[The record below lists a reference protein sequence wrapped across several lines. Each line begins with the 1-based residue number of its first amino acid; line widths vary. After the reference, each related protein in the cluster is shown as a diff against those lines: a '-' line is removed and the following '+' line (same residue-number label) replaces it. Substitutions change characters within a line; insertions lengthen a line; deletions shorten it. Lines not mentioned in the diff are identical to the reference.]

1 MTLNDI
7 WEYVNSNKEELS
19 KQGIKFNKKEIN
31 YGDRYYQE
39 DGVSYFFKV
48 FGDQY
53 EVGYVYITEDDDDW
67 AQAEC
72 HECKICRKNDKH
84 FDPKDLYE
92 LLSNYKS
99 NLRNFKLNHIV
110 SDLI

>member
-19 KQGIKFNKKEIN
+19 KLGIKFNKKEIN

-39 DGVSYFFKV
+39 DGVSYFFKI

-72 HECKICRKNDKH
+72 HECKICRKNDRH
-84 FDPKDLYE
+84 FEPKDLYK

-99 NLRNFKLNHIV
+99 NLRNFKLNQIV
-110 SDLI
+110 SD

>member
-39 DGVSYFFKV
+39 DGISYFFKV

-72 HECKICRKNDKH
+72 HECKIC
-84 FDPKDLYE
+84 
-92 LLSNYKS
+92 
-99 NLRNFKLNHIV
+99 
-110 SDLI
+110 

>member
-1 MTLNDI
+1 MTLDKI
-7 WEYVNSNKEELS
+7 WEYVNSNKEEL
-19 KQGIKFNKKEIN
+19 KKLGIKFNKHEVE
-31 YGDRYYQE
+31 YGDEYHRE

-48 FGDQY
+48 FGDEY

-72 HECKICRKNDKH
+72 YECKICRKNGKH

-99 NLRNFKLNHIV
+99 KLRDHKINEIILQ
-110 SDLI
+110 S

>member
-53 EVGYVYITEDDDDW
+53 EVGYVYITEDDDW

>member
-1 MTLNDI
+1 MTLDEI
-7 WEYVNSNKEELS
+7 WEYVNSNKDEL
-19 KQGIKFNKKEIN
+19 KKLGINFNKKEVN
-31 YGDRYYQE
+31 CGDRYYSE
-39 DGVSYFFKV
+39 DGVSYFFKI

-72 HECKICRKNDKH
+72 YECKICRKNGNH
-84 FDPKDLYE
+84 FDPKELHD

-99 NLRNFKLNHIV
+99 KLREYKISEVFLQ
-110 SDLI
+110 S

>member
-1 MTLNDI
+1 M
-7 WEYVNSNKEELS
+7 WHSNVFLDCARAHP
-19 KQGIKFNKKEIN
+19 FNKKEIN

>member
-1 MTLNDI
+1 MTLDKI
-7 WEYVNSNKEELS
+7 WEYVNSNKDEL
-19 KQGIKFNKKEIN
+19 KKLGINFNKQEIN
-31 YGDRYYQE
+31 EGDEYRRE
-39 DGVSYFFKV
+39 DGVSYFFKI

-72 HECKICRKNDKH
+72 YECKICRKNGNH
-84 FDPKDLYE
+84 FDPKELHD

-99 NLRNFKLNHIV
+99 KLREYKISEVFLQ
-110 SDLI
+110 S